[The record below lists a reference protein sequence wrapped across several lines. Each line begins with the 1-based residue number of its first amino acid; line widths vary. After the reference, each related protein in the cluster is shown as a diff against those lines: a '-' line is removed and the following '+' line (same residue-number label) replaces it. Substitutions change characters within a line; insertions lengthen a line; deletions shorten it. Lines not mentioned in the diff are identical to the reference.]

1 MTRTARIIVIVAASV
16 VGLLFVLRGLGFH
29 DGASTREVTVHVVGL
44 GGMTDLALGPA
55 SGAADLTTLEAAG
68 GMACKPRGGVLRTLL
83 AVRGPKAV
91 FLTEIVPSGQT
102 FRLRWDCRLHALRMA
117 DQ

>member
-1 MTRTARIIVIVAASV
+1 MSRTARIIVIVLASV
-16 VGLLFVLRGLGFH
+16 VGLVFVLRDLGFH
-29 DGASTREVTVHVVGL
+29 DGASTREVTVHVVGS
-44 GGMTDLALGPA
+44 GGMADLAQGSA
-55 SGAADLTTLEAAG
+55 TGAADLTTLEAAG
-68 GMACKPRGGVLRTLL
+68 GQACKPRAGVLRTIL